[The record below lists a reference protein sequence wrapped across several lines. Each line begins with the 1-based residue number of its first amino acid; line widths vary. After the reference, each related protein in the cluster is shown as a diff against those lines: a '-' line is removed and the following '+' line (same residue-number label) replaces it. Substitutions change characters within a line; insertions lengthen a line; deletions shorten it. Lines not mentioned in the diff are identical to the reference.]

1 MSSPYLWLKVL
12 HVLSV
17 TAWLGG
23 ALSLAA
29 VSFLFEPGLD
39 RQRLAGLAKASN
51 HIGERLVAPAGM
63 LTLVSGLL
71 AVWTG
76 HLGMPLWV
84 WWGLGAALFIL
95 AVGIIV
101 LRTGLVRM
109 ATLLDD
115 PATPVTTV
123 MAEAARLRRIG
134 TVVLLVMVST
144 VIVMVFKPQF

>member
-1 MSSPYLWLKVL
+1 MSSPYLWLKVV

-29 VSFLFEPGLD
+29 VSFLFAPTLE
-39 RQRLAGLAKASN
+39 RQHLAGLAQASN
-51 HIGERLVAPAGM
+51 FIGEKVVAPAGM
-63 LTLVSGLL
+63 LTLVTGLL

-76 HLGMPLWV
+76 HIGMPLWV
-84 WWGLGAALFIL
+84 WWGISAALIVL

-101 LRTGLVRM
+101 LRTGLRRM
-109 ATLLDD
+109 EALLED

-123 MAEAARLRRIG
+123 MAESVRLRRIG
-134 TVVLLVMVST
+134 SVVLLVMVSA
-144 VIVMVFKPQF
+144 VVVMVFKPQF